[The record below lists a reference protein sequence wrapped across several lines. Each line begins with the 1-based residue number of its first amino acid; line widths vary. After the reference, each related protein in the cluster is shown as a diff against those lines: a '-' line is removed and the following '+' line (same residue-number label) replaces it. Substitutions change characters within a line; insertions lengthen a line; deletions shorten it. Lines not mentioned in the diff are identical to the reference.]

1 MIKKKILC
9 FFAVFLM
16 AASCFSCLTVT
27 AYEPT
32 GFEVSAKAALLVS
45 LDTGDVLYSKNPD
58 QKVYPASIAKI
69 MTATVMLE
77 SEKFD
82 PEAKIAMTEEVLKL
96 ISGTGSVVS
105 NLRAGEEIKQ
115 IDLLYY
121 ILMSSCGDCAYLAAM
136 YYSGSIEA
144 FVGQMNEK
152 AKELGLTG
160 THYGNPIG
168 LHDEETYTTA
178 NDIYILTA
186 YALKIAAFKTAAEAV
201 RYKVAA
207 TNFSGE
213 RTLTT
218 TNYLQDQNTNYFY
231 PYAHGVK
238 TGYTDEAGR
247 CLVSTAT
254 YEGYTYL
261 CVVMGCPAKE
271 RRHFS
276 DSSALYR
283 WAFNNFSFRE
293 IANSKE
299 PVCET
304 KVNLSFETDHVA
316 LYFEKP
322 FVTIL
327 PNDANDSTIVIKQH
341 LNQESVNAPVHKGDI
356 LGTADVIY
364 AEKVIGTVNL
374 VANDNIE
381 ASKLLRFTDSTVRG
395 TKKFLASPFMK
406 IILIAA
412 AAAVFLFL
420 LACVLLNLKRFKRRK
435 VKYKPF
441 KNGRDNRE

>member
-9 FFAVFLM
+9 FFTVFLI
-16 AASCFSCLTVT
+16 AASCFSCLPVS

-32 GFEVSAKAALLVS
+32 GFEVSAKSALLVS
-45 LDTGDVLYSKNPD
+45 LDTGDILYSKNQD

-77 SEKFD
+77 SEKFKPKD
-82 PEAKIAMTEEVLKL
+82 KIAMTEEVLKL

-121 ILMSSCGDCAYLAAM
+121 IIMSSCGDCAYLAAI

-144 FVGQMNEK
+144 FVAQMNEK
-152 AKELGLTG
+152 AKELGLSG

-168 LHDEETYTTA
+168 LHDQDTYTTA
-178 NDIYILTA
+178 SDIYTLTA
-186 YALKIAAFKTAAEAV
+186 YALKNEHFKTAVESV
-201 RYKVAA
+201 RYTVDP
-207 TNFSGE
+207 TNYSE
-213 RTLTT
+213 ARTLTT

-254 YEGYTYL
+254 YNGHTYL
-261 CVVMGCPAKE
+261 CVVMGCPPTQK
-271 RRHFS
+271 RHFS
-276 DSSALYR
+276 DSADLYR

-299 PVCET
+299 PVCEI
-304 KVNLSFETDHVA
+304 KVNLSFSTDHIP

-327 PNDANDSTIVIKQH
+327 PNDADDSTIVVKPH
-341 LNQESVNAPVHKGDI
+341 LKQESVDAPIHKGDI

-374 VANDNIE
+374 VANTE
-381 ASKLLRFTDSTVRG
+381 VAESKLLSFTDKTVK
-395 TKKFLASPFMK
+395 TAKSFLTSPAMKF
-406 IILIAA
+406 ILIAI

-420 LACVLLNLKRFKRRK
+420 LSCVLLNLKHFKRRK

-441 KNGRDNRE
+441 KNGRNNRD